1 MAVAILRLPK
11 GLDYSHLNIEVSAS
25 FALNGNLTTHS
36 STSNLGQSSEHATG
50 DLKAADASQLMHADS
65 NLNLAGMISSNS
77 TITVPQPRML
87 TSILIPKK
95 KKLPFLSECVSEL
108 FM

>member
-11 GLDYSHLNIEVSAS
+11 GLDYSHLNIEVSAA
-25 FALNGNLTTHS
+25 FASNGNLTTHS

-87 TSILIPKK
+87 TSILIKK
-95 KKLPFLSECVSEL
+95 
-108 FM
+108 